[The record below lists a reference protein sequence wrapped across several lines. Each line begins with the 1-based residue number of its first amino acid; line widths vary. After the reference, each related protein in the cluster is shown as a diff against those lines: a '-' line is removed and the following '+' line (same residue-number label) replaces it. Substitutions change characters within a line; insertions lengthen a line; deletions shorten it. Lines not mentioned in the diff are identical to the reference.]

1 MGSLL
6 RPSQPAKPVWKSSGS
21 KKHTPK
27 PPGGSGQRVGKSW
40 MGGKPP
46 ATFSEAGKY
55 LSKYKTKTSSKG
67 KSSMKNFNPSANFSD
82 FAKRLLSQK

>member
-46 ATFSEAGKY
+46 ATFS
-55 LSKYKTKTSSKG
+55 KG